1 MIESTAFRGADVTR
15 SPTGTMSTRQLGAK
29 RSITKRFTGEPHRE
43 VRIAIMARPHRV
55 KAYRAV
61 YSFLVAR
68 GLSPCGTKGTGC
80 GRSWLKTDGCVR
92 VFQSCDRRTPPA
104 LRSLYAPQG
113 PLEAVPTPPGR
124 QCAIARWQG
133 VTRRAERVGGAFGRP
148 AGTGARV
155 AARGWREHVRASTSW
170 MYDATGIAIPG
181 RSPACSLHRRMRC
194 ARAGQWRSGAVPL
207 GVGGWEDVSR
217 TQLHRSQVHLQTA
230 PSSRGLSSPR
240 HRWPVTKSLNPQTAS
255 R

>member
-113 PLEAVPTPPGR
+113 PLEAVPTPPRSTACNCTMAGR
-124 QCAIARWQG
+124 
-133 VTRRAERVGGAFGRP
+133 
-148 AGTGARV
+148 
-155 AARGWREHVRASTSW
+155 
-170 MYDATGIAIPG
+170 DATGRAGGWCIRPSGRNRREGRREGVAGTRPSVHELDVRRNRHCHTRAFSGMLPASPHALCEGWAVEEWRRTLGGRGLGRCFPDTASPLAGTPPNRSPHEDSLRRDTDG
-181 RSPACSLHRRMRC
+181 RSR
-194 ARAGQWRSGAVPL
+194 
-207 GVGGWEDVSR
+207 
-217 TQLHRSQVHLQTA
+217 
-230 PSSRGLSSPR
+230 
-240 HRWPVTKSLNPQTAS
+240 NP
-255 R
+255 